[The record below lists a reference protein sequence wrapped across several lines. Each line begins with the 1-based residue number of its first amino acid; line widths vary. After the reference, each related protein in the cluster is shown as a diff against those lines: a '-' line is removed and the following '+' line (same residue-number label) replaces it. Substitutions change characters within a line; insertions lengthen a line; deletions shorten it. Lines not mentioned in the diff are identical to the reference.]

1 MLIFASVVA
10 GVRGMPMARV
20 GPVSRVSANPGAGAL
35 RAGWSGQ
42 GGEGPQASEDLGE
55 EAVAGR
61 RVSCPAW
68 GTSRP
73 GTLMSRRRRGSI
85 MALPPRPPRPP
96 LPFHFVAYLIHGWDV
111 ARAIGA
117 AGAPDDGLAQV
128 ALSFAARWPD
138 TPATRGPGAPFG
150 PRIAVPD
157 DAPPFDRL
165 LGLLGRP
172 PSWPA
177 PPGPVPG

>member
-1 MLIFASVVA
+1 
-10 GVRGMPMARV
+10 
-20 GPVSRVSANPGAGAL
+20 
-35 RAGWSGQ
+35 
-42 GGEGPQASEDLGE
+42 
-55 EAVAGR
+55 
-61 RVSCPAW
+61 
-68 GTSRP
+68 
-73 GTLMSRRRRGSI
+73 
-85 MALPPRPPRPP
+85 
-96 LPFHFVAYLIHGWDV
+96 V

-177 PPGPVPG
+177 PPGPGPR